1 MSGSPSDFDSSA
13 RHEED
18 GSAVTSPPPPPPP
31 LSSPPQLTAAR
42 PRTASSKIQKP
53 SNPRFFKTPPPSPVS
68 HVAEGDGHPPPIRRS
83 ADPGEKY
90 RYLRTRPQ
98 AGTFTGARRGTA
110 SARSV
115 DTVSGEGS
123 GRMQLGRAIAKQ
135 SPVPHGVAERRETF
149 SEERR
154 RCDGAEGGTRTHTR
168 FPPPDFESGA
178 SASSATSAGSTRVAV
193 WPTGSRS

>member
-68 HVAEGDGHPPPIRRS
+68 LVAEGDGHPPPIRRS

-98 AGTFTGARRGTA
+98 AGTFTGARRERPLPVPSTRFLEKEA
-110 SARSV
+110 AECNWAARS
-115 DTVSGEGS
+115 
-123 GRMQLGRAIAKQ
+123 RRR
-135 SPVPHGVAERRETF
+135 SPVPHGVAESRETF

-154 RCDGAEGGTRTHTR
+154 RRDGAEGGTRTHTR
-168 FPPPDFESGA
+168 
-178 SASSATSAGSTRVAV
+178 
-193 WPTGSRS
+193 